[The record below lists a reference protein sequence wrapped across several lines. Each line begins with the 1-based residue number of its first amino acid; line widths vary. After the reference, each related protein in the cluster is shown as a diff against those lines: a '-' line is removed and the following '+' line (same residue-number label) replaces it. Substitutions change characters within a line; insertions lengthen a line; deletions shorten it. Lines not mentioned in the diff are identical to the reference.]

1 MLGLDRKP
9 KGTLV
14 GRVMTE
20 AMPNGATP
28 KGYTGTVSG
37 KPAANGLQ
45 TVLKFQRVL
54 DQRYFDVA
62 GFPGRT
68 VGLPETTKRQ
78 AQDSACRYLSCEA
91 LHTEI
96 EDVRQRMSERQGRRA
111 NQVATSRIS
120 VRLLRRVPRIW
131 LAIHS
136 STSILTPT
144 AVVGAQLSIEVSG
157 DSATER
163 GGTGRPDAAAA

>member
-1 MLGLDRKP
+1 MLRDERHHCGKSRAHFWSAHAVNRDREHGQKR
-9 KGTLV
+9 TLV

-68 VGLPETTKRQ
+68 VGLPETTK
-78 AQDSACRYLSCEA
+78 
-91 LHTEI
+91 
-96 EDVRQRMSERQGRRA
+96 
-111 NQVATSRIS
+111 
-120 VRLLRRVPRIW
+120 
-131 LAIHS
+131 
-136 STSILTPT
+136 T
-144 AVVGAQLSIEVSG
+144 AGA
-157 DSATER
+157 R
-163 GGTGRPDAAAA
+163 